1 MYLSYYGLEFN
12 PFDKDIETKYAY
24 ETDDL
29 RILKNRLK
37 FVKENKENIIIIGIS
52 LIAFLA
58 GCFAIGW
65 IPALII
71 IGIAD
76 ALLFVP
82 NVIKK
87 TNRNARH

>member
-37 FVKENKENIIIIGIS
+37 FVKENKTMALVTGNPGM
-52 LIAFLA
+52 
-58 GCFAIGW
+58 GKTFAIRNF
-65 IPALII
+65 INDL
-71 IGIAD
+71 
-76 ALLFVP
+76 
-82 NVIKK
+82 
-87 TNRNARH
+87 NRNSLKSPKVLL